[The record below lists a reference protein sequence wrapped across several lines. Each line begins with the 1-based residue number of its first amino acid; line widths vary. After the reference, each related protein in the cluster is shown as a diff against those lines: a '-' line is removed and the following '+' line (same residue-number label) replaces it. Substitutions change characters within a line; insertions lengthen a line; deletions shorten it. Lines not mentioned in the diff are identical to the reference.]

1 MKRFFSVILTTVMFS
16 LSVLPFYTNASFS
29 NTQIDY
35 IYVGYDEFHGNREFY
50 DTLLMEGY
58 AIIVNVGG

>member
-29 NTQIDY
+29 NTQVDY
-35 IYVGYDEFHGNREFY
+35 IYVGYDEFHSKRKSRPKA
-50 DTLLMEGY
+50 T
-58 AIIVNVGG
+58 GGSCLIT